1 MLTTLKLNKNCPQS
15 ALSDEIQAK
24 CDDVGSGF
32 MCMAS
37 YKNRTAALITHLL
50 GTVEFF
56 IYSCL
61 VENSG

>member
-15 ALSDEIQAK
+15 TLSDEIQAK
-24 CDDVGSGF
+24 CDDVGGGF
-32 MCMAS
+32 MCMGS

-56 IYSCL
+56 IYIYSI
-61 VENSG
+61 EEYS